1 MSYTLNVLIKNQCG
15 LGSKIILTLSLGL
28 AQSTGVQN
36 RDLKGSEGD
45 PMDGVDDRAED
56 TKAL

>member
-1 MSYTLNVLIKNQCG
+1 MSYTLNVLIIDQCG

-36 RDLKGSEGD
+36 RDLKGAEGN
-45 PMDGVDDRAED
+45 PMDGVDDRDKD

>member
-1 MSYTLNVLIKNQCG
+1 MLLIDRD
-15 LGSKIILTLSLGL
+15 LGSKKKFLTLSLGL

-36 RDLKGSEGD
+36 RDLKGAEGN
-45 PMDGVDDRAED
+45 PMDGVDDRDKD